1 MIINI
6 KYTSLKKDVVDKPVI
21 FIELKLMFYNDKE
34 KQTITPIYSYFS
46 FLFFY
51 IIIIM
56 RDCCKSSKRN
66 KKCIRK
72 DGKTFS
78 LPRRFSKK
86 KCLTNQRG
94 FTMRASCAPYKF
106 CKKSKKNKIKGK
118 GREHEVPFLLKE
130 VFSKKGVYE
139 PGLVD
144 KILTNVP
151 KKSVTKAINDKKLM
165 AIYKKHVANKAARS
179 AKLAEINSKLDK
191 LEGLL
196 VGTPYATDDSYDA
209 NRALQKSKLET
220 QLKEK
225 VEELKKIKEQLQKP
239 KIISSDGP
247 ARNTRSA
254 SIKRKQSEYTTLTNN
269 KKKIEKE
276 IDNLTLKIKYFTSL

>member
-1 MIINI
+1 
-6 KYTSLKKDVVDKPVI
+6 
-21 FIELKLMFYNDKE
+21 
-34 KQTITPIYSYFS
+34 
-46 FLFFY
+46 
-51 IIIIM
+51 M

-106 CKKSKKNKIKGK
+106 CKQSKKNKIKGK
-118 GREHEVPFLLKE
+118 GPENEVPYLLKKL
-130 VFSKKGVYE
+130 FSKEGVYE

-144 KILTNVP
+144 KILTNIP
-151 KKSVTKAINDKKLM
+151 KKSVTKAIRDKKLM
-165 AIYKKHVANKAARS
+165 AVYRKH
-179 AKLAEINSKLDK
+179 I
-191 LEGLL
+191 
-196 VGTPYATDDSYDA
+196 DD
-209 NRALQKSKLET
+209 RALKKSKLET

-225 VEELKKIKEQLQKP
+225 LEELKKIKEQLQKP
-239 KIISSDGP
+239 EIISSNGP
-247 ARNTRSA
+247 SRSTRSA
-254 SIKRKQSEYTTLTNN
+254 RKKSQQSEYEYDTLTNK

-276 IDNLTLKIKYFTSL
+276 IDTLTLKIKYFTSLRTHFI

>member
-1 MIINI
+1 
-6 KYTSLKKDVVDKPVI
+6 
-21 FIELKLMFYNDKE
+21 
-34 KQTITPIYSYFS
+34 
-46 FLFFY
+46 
-51 IIIIM
+51 M

-106 CKKSKKNKIKGK
+106 CKKSKKNKMKGK
-118 GREHEVPFLLKE
+118 GREDEVPYLLKE

-139 PGLVD
+139 PGLVR
-144 KILTNVP
+144 KILTYVP
-151 KKSVTKAINDKKLM
+151 KKSVTKTINDRDLM
-165 AIYKKHVANKAARS
+165 TIYKKHVS
-179 AKLAEINSKLDK
+179 D
-191 LEGLL
+191 
-196 VGTPYATDDSYDA
+196 
-209 NRALQKSKLET
+209 RALQKSKLET

-239 KIISSDGP
+239 EIISSNGP
-247 ARNTRSA
+247 SRSTRSA
-254 SIKRKQSEYTTLTNN
+254 RKKSQQSEYEYDTLTNK

-276 IDNLTLKIKYFTSL
+276 IDTLTLKIKYFTSLRTHFI

>member
-1 MIINI
+1 
-6 KYTSLKKDVVDKPVI
+6 
-21 FIELKLMFYNDKE
+21 
-34 KQTITPIYSYFS
+34 
-46 FLFFY
+46 
-51 IIIIM
+51 M
-56 RDCCKSSKRN
+56 RDCCKSSKKN

-106 CKKSKKNKIKGK
+106 CKKSKKNKMKGK
-118 GREHEVPFLLKE
+118 GNANEVPFLLKE

-144 KILTNVP
+144 KILTNIP

-165 AIYKKHVANKAARS
+165 AIYKKHVA
-179 AKLAEINSKLDK
+179 
-191 LEGLL
+191 
-196 VGTPYATDDSYDA
+196 Y
-209 NRALQKSKLET
+209 RALEKSKLET

-239 KIISSDGP
+239 EIISSNGP
-247 ARNTRSA
+247 ASNTRSA
-254 SIKRKQSEYTTLTNN
+254 SINPQQSKYTTLNN
-269 KKKIEKE
+269 RKTSIESE
-276 IDNLTLKIKYFTSL
+276 IDTLTLKIKYFTSLRTHFI

>member
-1 MIINI
+1 
-6 KYTSLKKDVVDKPVI
+6 
-21 FIELKLMFYNDKE
+21 
-34 KQTITPIYSYFS
+34 
-46 FLFFY
+46 
-51 IIIIM
+51 M

-106 CKKSKKNKIKGK
+106 CKKSKKNKMKGK
-118 GREHEVPFLLKE
+118 GPENELPYLLKK
-130 VFSKKGVYE
+130 VFSKKGIYE

-144 KILTNVP
+144 KILTNIP
-151 KKSVTKAINDKKLM
+151 KKSVTKAITDKKLM
-165 AIYKKHVANKAARS
+165 TIYKKHVA
-179 AKLAEINSKLDK
+179 
-191 LEGLL
+191 
-196 VGTPYATDDSYDA
+196 Y
-209 NRALQKSKLET
+209 RALEKSKLET

-239 KIISSDGP
+239 EIISSNGP
-247 ARNTRSA
+247 ASNTRSA
-254 SIKRKQSEYTTLTNN
+254 SINPQQSKYTTLNN
-269 KKKIEKE
+269 RKTRIESE
-276 IDNLTLKIKYFTSL
+276 IDTLTLKIKYFTSLRTHFI